1 MKTHYSVAELL
12 ALELEGLPK
21 TQKGLD
27 KFLARNNFK
36 YKEFPSRGKGGLR
49 KEYELTKELMDLI
62 VLKNLKKNVSTI
74 SEPVVTNSN
83 IVTTTDVQ
91 NPNNLMDWQRDIAEN
106 RLFVVRY
113 IQQQIK
119 QGAKKTPVIERFITD
134 ANALLLPVEMQD
146 AVSKANAKA
155 GEDRTVSRRSVFD
168 WIKTVEDAEK
178 HKINVISVLAPKARQ
193 ANVPAWATDLL
204 KLWAQPQKPT
214 LAAVLELLPNYLKDD
229 VPCPTYNQAYRFIN
243 EKMGNVE
250 AQRGRM
256 GNRELKNLQP
266 FIRRDTEQLL
276 PTDVYTADG
285 HCFDAEVAHPMH
297 GKPFRPEIT
306 SIIDVATR
314 RLVGWSIDLAESGWA
329 VLDAVRMS
337 ACECGIPAIF
347 YVDNGSGYK
356 NQMMGAK
363 GRGVMARLNTEM
375 SHALPYNSQAKGLI
389 ERSHQTLWVKA
400 AKNLPS
406 YIGKDMDAEA
416 SNKMFKLTRSEIKQ
430 IGVSKGLMSWA
441 DFLNYAAEVVNNY
454 NNKPHSSLKRITDPV
469 TLKKRHLSPL
479 EAWNEALE
487 MGAPIDCVEDWD
499 AEDLFR
505 PYEERKVRR
514 GEIELFGNRYFSQEL
529 AEYHGD
535 TVCVGYD
542 IHNADRITVRDED
555 GRLICYAFWNAN
567 KRSYFPMTKVEQARQ
582 RRADGRLRRLAV
594 KQDEVLQEVN
604 PQRVI
609 EHIENKNV
617 IPFNGNKHQQLMA
630 ELNALPAHQEKEVVY
645 FKQASVPTANGVEHT
660 TENLTPAQRWID
672 LDKQVKGGEQLTDK
686 DQDFWEMF
694 QLSKKFKQLEEDDA
708 ELNTYL
714 AQRQG

>member
-1 MKTHYSVAELL
+1 MKTHYSIADLL
-12 ALELEGLPK
+12 ALNIENFPTSRRGWEKLV
-21 TQKGLD
+21 QSN
-27 KFLARNNFK
+27 AFK
-36 YKEFPSRGKGGLR
+36 YREVPSRGKGGVR
-49 KEYELTKELMDLI
+49 KEYELSNELMELV
-62 VLKNLKKNVSTI
+62 VLKSIKNEVDSTEENFQL
-74 SEPVVTNSN
+74 SAETEVLVPTSLVN
-83 IVTTTDVQ
+83 
-91 NPNNLMDWQRDIAEN
+91 WQREVAEN

-113 IQQQIK
+113 IQQQMK
-119 QGAKKTPVIERFITD
+119 QGTKKTPAIEKFIAD
-134 ANALLLPVEMQD
+134 AEAQTLPAEMQNS
-146 AVSKANAKA
+146 VSKANAKA
-155 GEDRTVSRRSVFD
+155 GEKRTVSRRSVFD

-178 HKINVISVLAPKARQ
+178 HKSNVISILAPKARQ
-193 ANVPAWATDLL
+193 TEIPVWAVPLL

-214 LAAVLELLPNYLKDD
+214 LAAVLELLPNYLKADI
-229 VPCPTYNQAYRFIN
+229 PCPTYNQAYRFIR

-256 GNRELKNLQP
+256 GSRELKNLQP

-285 HCFDAEVAHPMH
+285 HCFDAEIAHPMH

-314 RLVGWSIDLAESGWA
+314 RVVGWSIDLAESGWA

-406 YIGKDMDAEA
+406 YIGKDMDSEA
-416 SNKMFKLTRSEIKQ
+416 SNKMFKLTRSEIRQ
-430 IGVSKGLMSWA
+430 IGVSKRLMAWT
-441 DFLNYAAEVVNNY
+441 DFLIYAAEVVNNY
-454 NNKPHSSLKRITDPV
+454 NNKPHSGLKRIVDSV
-469 TLKKRHLSPL
+469 SLKKRHQTPL
-479 EAWNEALE
+479 EAWNEALK
-487 MGAPIDCVEDWD
+487 MGAPIDRVEDWD

-529 AEYHGD
+529 SEYHGD
-535 TVCVGYD
+535 EVLVGYD
-542 IHNADRITVRDED
+542 IHNADRITVRDQD

-567 KRSYFPMTKVEQARQ
+567 KRAYFPMTKIELARQ
-582 RRADGRLRRLAV
+582 QRADGRLRRLAV
-594 KQDEVLQEVN
+594 KQDEVLLELN

-609 EHIENKNV
+609 EHIENQTV
-617 IPFNGNKHQQLMA
+617 IQFNSMKQAELMA
-630 ELNALPAHQEKEVVY
+630 ELNALPVKQDKEVIYFKDAHQSLHEQVQMPEVAESKV
-645 FKQASVPTANGVEHT
+645 
-660 TENLTPAQRWID
+660 QRWIR
-672 LDKQVKGGEQLTDK
+672 LDQHIQHDEEVSAEDRTFW
-686 DQDFWEMF
+686 DFF
-694 QLSKKFKQLEEDDA
+694 QTSKKFKELEVDDA
-708 ELNTYL
+708 ELKVYL
-714 AQRQG
+714 AQHQG

>member
-1 MKTHYSVAELL
+1 MKTHYSIAELL
-12 ALELEGLPK
+12 ELDLPNLPR
-21 TQKGLD
+21 TRKGLD
-27 KFLARNNFK
+27 KYLTRNNWK
-36 YKEFPSRGKGGLR
+36 YKEVPSRGKGGTKREYFLPNLFNEQILVKSI
-49 KEYELTKELMDLI
+49 KEEVISTELSTNKNMTTVPAVQKSTELM
-62 VLKNLKKNVSTI
+62 N
-74 SEPVVTNSN
+74 
-83 IVTTTDVQ
+83 
-91 NPNNLMDWQRDIAEN
+91 WQREVAEN

-119 QGAKKTPVIERFITD
+119 QGTKKTPAIEQFIAD
-134 ANALLLPVEMQD
+134 ADALLLPEDMQL
-146 AVSKANAKA
+146 AVQKANAKA
-155 GEDRTVSRRSVFD
+155 GEVRTVSRRSVFD
-168 WIKTVEDAEK
+168 WVKTVEDAEK
-178 HKINVISVLAPKARQ
+178 HQINVMSVLAPKARRSDIPVW
-193 ANVPAWATDLL
+193 ANDLL
-204 KLWAQPQKPT
+204 VLWAKPQKPS
-214 LAAVLELLPNYLKDD
+214 LAAVLEQLPNYLNAD
-229 VPCPTYNQAYRFIN
+229 VPCPTYNQAYRFIK

-306 SIIDVATR
+306 AIIDVATR
-314 RLVGWSIDLAESGWA
+314 RMVGWSIDLAESGWA

-363 GRGVMARLNTEM
+363 GRGVLARLNTEM

-400 AKNLPS
+400 AKKLPS

-430 IGVSKGLMSWA
+430 IGVSKGLIAWT
-441 DFLNYAAEVVNNY
+441 DFLNFAAQVVSDY

-469 TLKKRHLSPL
+469 TLKKRYLSPL

-487 MGAPIDCVEDWD
+487 MGAPIDRVEDWD

-529 AEYHGD
+529 AEFHGD
-535 TVCVGYD
+535 SVLVGYD

-555 GRLICYAFWNAN
+555 GRLICYAYWNAN
-567 KRSYFPMTKVEQARQ
+567 KRAYFPQSKVEQARQ
-582 RRADGRLRRLAV
+582 KRADGRLRRLAV

-609 EHIENKNV
+609 EHIENQNL
-617 IPFNGNKHQQLMA
+617 IPFNANKHEQLMA
-630 ELNALPAHQEKEVVY
+630 ELNALPVKQEKEVIY
-645 FKQASVPTANGVEHT
+645 FKDVPSEPIVKQEPIET
-660 TENLTPAQRWID
+660 LTPVQRWIE
-672 LDKQVKGGEQLTDK
+672 LDKQMNGGMQLTEK
-686 DQDFWEMF
+686 NQNFWTMF
-694 QLSKKFKQLEEDDA
+694 PMSKKFKQLQEDDA
-708 ELNTYL
+708 ELKSYL
-714 AQRQG
+714 AQRQA

>member
-27 KFLARNNFK
+27 KFLARNAFK

-49 KEYELTKELMDLI
+49 KEYELPKELMELI
-62 VLKNLKKNVSTI
+62 VLKTIKKNVPII
-74 SEPVVTNSN
+74 SELVVTNSN
-83 IVTTTDVQ
+83 IVTTTDAKG
-91 NPNNLMDWQRDIAEN
+91 PTELMNWQRDIAEN

-119 QGAKKTPVIERFITD
+119 QGAKKTPVIEKFITD

-229 VPCPTYNQAYRFIN
+229 VPCPTYSQAYRFIN

-256 GNRELKNLQP
+256 GSRELKNLKP

-306 SIIDVATR
+306 AIIDVATR

-389 ERSHQTLWVKA
+389 ERSHQSIWIKA

-430 IGVSKGLMSWA
+430 IGVSKGLIAWT
-441 DFLNYAAEVVNNY
+441 DFLNFAAQVVSDY

-469 TLKKRHLSPL
+469 TLKKRYLSPL

-487 MGAPIDCVEDWD
+487 MGAPIDRVEDWD

-514 GEIELFGNRYFSQEL
+514 GEIELFGNRYFSQDL
-529 AEYHGD
+529 SEYHGD
-535 TVCVGYD
+535 TVLVGYD
-542 IHNADRITVRDED
+542 IHNADQITVRDED
-555 GRLICYAFWNAN
+555 GRLICYAKWNAN
-567 KRSYFPMTKVEQARQ
+567 KRAYFPQTKVEQARQ

-594 KQDEVLQEVN
+594 KQDEVRLEAN
-604 PQRVI
+604 PQLVI
-609 EHIENKNV
+609 EHMENQNV
-617 IPFNGNKHQQLMA
+617 IPFNGNKHQQLMD
-630 ELNALPAHQEKEVVY
+630 ELNALPIRQEKEVIY
-645 FKQASVPTANGVEHT
+645 FKEPVVTSPITEQANQT
-660 TENLTPAQRWID
+660 LTPVQRWMD
-672 LDKQVKGGEQLTDK
+672 LDRHIQKGGQLTQEN
-686 DQDFWEMF
+686 QDFWEMF
-694 QLSKKFKQLEEDDA
+694 QLSKKFRQLEEDDA

>member
-1 MKTHYSVAELL
+1 MKTHYSIADLF
-12 ALELEGLPK
+12 ALNLEGYPSTRRGWEYLVK
-21 TQKGLD
+21 ANKW
-27 KFLARNNFK
+27 K
-36 YKEFPSRGKGGLR
+36 YREVPSRGKGGIR
-49 KEYELTKELMDLI
+49 KEYEISSELRTLI
-62 VLKNLKKNVSTI
+62 SIDEIKSEVITTEKSTEL
-74 SEPVVTNSN
+74 STQVELQDPTS
-83 IVTTTDVQ
+83 
-91 NPNNLMDWQRDIAEN
+91 LMDWQREVAEN

-119 QGAKKTPVIERFITD
+119 QGGKKTPAIEQFIAD
-134 ANALLLPVEMQD
+134 AEAQTLPAEMQN

-155 GEDRTVSRRSVFD
+155 GADRTVSRRSVFD
-168 WIKTVEDAEK
+168 WIKAVEDAEK
-178 HKINVISVLAPKARQ
+178 HQINVMSVLAPKARRSD
-193 ANVPAWATDLL
+193 VPDWAMDLL
-204 KLWAQPQKPT
+204 KLYAQPQKPT
-214 LAAVLELLPNYLKDD
+214 LPAVLELLPNYLKEG
-229 VPCPTYNQAYRFIN
+229 VACPTYNQAYRFIK

-256 GNRELKNLQP
+256 GNRELKNLLP

-306 SIIDVATR
+306 AIIDVATR
-314 RLVGWSIDLAESGWA
+314 RMVGWSVDLAESGWA

-400 AKNLPS
+400 AKKLPS

-416 SNKMFKLTRSEIKQ
+416 SNKMFKLTRSEIRQ
-430 IGVSKGLMSWA
+430 IGVSKSLISWT
-441 DFLNYAAEVVNNY
+441 DFLAFADEVVRDY

-469 TLKKRHLSPL
+469 SFKKRHLSPI
-479 EAWNEALE
+479 EAWNAALN
-487 MGAPIDCVEDWD
+487 MGAPIDRVEDWD

-529 AEYHGD
+529 AEFHGD
-535 TVCVGYD
+535 SVLVGYD
-542 IHNADRITVRDED
+542 IHNADQITVRDED
-555 GRLICYAFWNAN
+555 GRLICYAKWNAN
-567 KRSYFPMTKVEQARQ
+567 KRAYFPQTKVEQARQ

-594 KQDEVLQEVN
+594 KQDEVRLEAN
-604 PQRVI
+604 PQLVI
-609 EHIENKNV
+609 EHMENQNV
-617 IPFNGNKHQQLMA
+617 IPFNGNKHQQLMD
-630 ELNALPAHQEKEVVY
+630 ELNALPVRQEKEVIY
-645 FKQASVPTANGVEHT
+645 FKEPVVTSPITEQATQT
-660 TENLTPAQRWID
+660 LTPVQRWMD
-672 LDKQVKGGEQLTDK
+672 LDRHIQKGEQLTQEN
-686 DQDFWEMF
+686 QDFWEMF
-694 QLSKKFKQLEEDDA
+694 QLSKKFRQLEEDDA